1 MSQIFP
7 FQGMLYDQTLVGA
20 IKDVVAPPY
29 DIIDADGQKRLHD
42 RHPHNIIRM
51 ELGLD
56 QTGDGPTHNRYTRAA
71 ATLQTWLNE
80 GVLKREPQ
88 PALYYHTI
96 EYTPPYSAPD
106 APKKVLRGILGTDKA
121 GSTRLRTYLPA

>member
-7 FQGMLYDQTLVGA
+7 FQGMLYDQTLVGS
-20 IKDVVAPPY
+20 INDVVAPPY
-29 DIIDADGQKRLHD
+29 DIIDAEEQKRLHD

-71 ATLQTWLNE
+71 ATLQTWLKE
-80 GVLKREPQ
+80 GILKRDAR
-88 PALYYHTI
+88 PAVYYHTI
-96 EYTPPYSAPD
+96 EYTPPYSPAD
-106 APKKVLRGILGTDKA
+106 APK
-121 GSTRLRTYLPA
+121 

>member
-7 FQGMLYDQTLVGA
+7 FQGMLYDQTLVGT

-29 DIIDADGQKRLHD
+29 DIIDTNGQKRLHD

-56 QTGDGPTHNRYTRAA
+56 QTGDSPAQNR
-71 ATLQTWLNE
+71 
-80 GVLKREPQ
+80 
-88 PALYYHTI
+88 
-96 EYTPPYSAPD
+96 
-106 APKKVLRGILGTDKA
+106 
-121 GSTRLRTYLPA
+121 